1 MNRIHK
7 LAAVGISGLMVAF
20 AFAPTALAAPT
31 ASGGSSAL
39 TATTLPNTNIKGKPA
54 HFTPST
60 MSAKARWKKGTKCTA
75 SRGSFTISNYEHKA
89 ETVKFTGPH
98 FRSFSS
104 KIPARKVGGFCISKG
119 YTGTLTGKL
128 KDGKKVKIHF

>member
-7 LAAVGISGLMVAF
+7 SAAVGISCLVAAF
-20 AFAPTALAAPT
+20 AFGPTALAAGT

-39 TATTLPNTNIKGKPA
+39 TAKTLPNADIKGKPA

-60 MSAKARWKKGTKCTA
+60 LSAKARWTKVTHCTE
-75 SRGSFTISNYEHKA
+75 SVGSFTISNFKRKA
-89 ETVKFTGPH
+89 QTVTFSGSH
-98 FRSFSS
+98 FQSFSS
-104 KIPARKVGGFCISKG
+104 TIPGRKVGGFCISKG

-128 KDGKKVKIHF
+128 KDGKKLKIHF